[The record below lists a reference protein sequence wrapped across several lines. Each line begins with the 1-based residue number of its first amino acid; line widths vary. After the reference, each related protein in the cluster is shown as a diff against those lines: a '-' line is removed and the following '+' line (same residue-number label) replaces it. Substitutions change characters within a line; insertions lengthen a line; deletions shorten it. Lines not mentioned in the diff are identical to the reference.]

1 MGSKLLYTLPALG
14 LALLA
19 LVLALFG
26 LSREPDADAVREV
39 AERPPASEQA
49 PTYQYWVVRQ
59 PVPVGETLTEDKLG
73 VVSSSTPIPEAL
85 AADQPVAGKEVK
97 RFARAGELLGPQHL
111 AAGGN
116 LPASLPE
123 GHRAIAIAVDNVVS
137 AGGLLQPGDRVDVV
151 TAFRRSDKDNPVALV
166 MLRGI
171 TVLAVKGALSGAEQ
185 SDDNRRNETVV
196 LSVPEEK
203 VSALMLASSQGQV
216 RLAVVAGDE
225 QPGTPEAEEQ
235 QRTADMT
242 PPPSDTAPAMPRV
255 AASDEPAPAQPFYFD
270 DFFPETPKAAAPA
283 ARRASPGRRV
293 QVFEGAE
300 TRSTYVR

>member
-19 LVLALFG
+19 LVLALIG
-26 LSREPDADAVREV
+26 LSREPDAGTSRKVV
-39 AERPPASEQA
+39 KNPSASEQA
-49 PTYQYWVVRQ
+49 PVHKYWVVRQ
-59 PVPVGETLTEDKLG
+59 PVPVGETLTEDNLG

-97 RFARAGELLGPQHL
+97 RFARAGELLGPHHL

-225 QPGTPEAEEQ
+225 EPAITPEQPVGAALAANSQSESAT
-235 QRTADMT
+235 RD
-242 PPPSDTAPAMPRV
+242 DTA
-255 AASDEPAPAQPFYFD
+255 APQPFYFD

-283 ARRASPGRRV
+283 APRASPGRRV

-300 TRSTYVR
+300 SRSTYVR

>member
-19 LVLALFG
+19 LVLALIG
-26 LSREPDADAVREV
+26 LSREPDSGTSREV
-39 AERPPASEQA
+39 AENPPATETA
-49 PTYQYWVVRQ
+49 PVYQYWVVRQ
-59 PVPVGETLTEDKLG
+59 PVSVGQALTEDKLG
-73 VVSSSTPIPEAL
+73 VVSSPTPIPEAL

-97 RFARAGELLGPQHL
+97 RFARAGELLGPHHL
-111 AAGGN
+111 EAGGN

-196 LSVPEEK
+196 LSIPEEK

-216 RLAVVAGDE
+216 RLAVVADDE
-225 QPGTPEAEEQ
+225 HPPRTPEPAVGAALAATHPGESPTQ
-235 QRTADMT
+235 DGH
-242 PPPSDTAPAMPRV
+242 SAP
-255 AASDEPAPAQPFYFD
+255 QPFYFD
-270 DFFPETPKAAAPA
+270 DFFPETPKTAAPA
-283 ARRASPGRRV
+283 APRASPGRRV

-300 TRSTYVR
+300 SRSTYVR

>member
-19 LVLALFG
+19 LVLALIG
-26 LSREPDADAVREV
+26 LSREPDAGTSRKVV
-39 AERPPASEQA
+39 KNPPASEQA
-49 PTYQYWVVRQ
+49 PVHKYWVVRQ
-59 PVPVGETLTEDKLG
+59 PVPVGETLTEDNLG

-97 RFARAGELLGPQHL
+97 RFARAGELLGPHHL

-137 AGGLLQPGDRVDVV
+137 AGGLLHPGDRVDVV

-225 QPGTPEAEEQ
+225 EPAITPEQPVGAALAANSQSESAT
-235 QRTADMT
+235 RD
-242 PPPSDTAPAMPRV
+242 DTA
-255 AASDEPAPAQPFYFD
+255 APQPFYFD

-283 ARRASPGRRV
+283 APRASPGRRV

-300 TRSTYVR
+300 SRSTYVR

>member
-26 LSREPDADAVREV
+26 LSREPDSDGSRKV
-39 AERPPASEQA
+39 AEKPPASEQA

-59 PVPVGETLTEDKLG
+59 PVPVGETLSEDKLG
-73 VVSSSTPIPEAL
+73 VVSSPTPIPEAL

-97 RFARAGELLGPQHL
+97 RFARAGELLGPHHL

-196 LSVPEEK
+196 LSIPEEK

-225 QPGTPEAEEQ
+225 RPGTPEAEEQ
-235 QRTADMT
+235 QRTADTT
-242 PPPSDTAPAMPRV
+242 PPTSATAPATPRV

-283 ARRASPGRRV
+283 APRASPGRRV

-300 TRSTYVR
+300 ARSTYVR

>member
-19 LVLALFG
+19 LVLALIG
-26 LSREPDADAVREV
+26 LSREPDAGASQTM
-39 AERPPASEQA
+39 AKSPPASA
-49 PTYQYWVVRQ
+49 PAPAHKYWVVRQ
-59 PVPVGETLTEDKLG
+59 PVPVGETLTEDNLG

-97 RFARAGELLGPQHL
+97 RFARAGELLGPHHL

-137 AGGLLQPGDRVDVV
+137 AGGLLHPGDRVDVV

-185 SDDNRRNETVV
+185 SDDNRRNDTVV

-225 QPGTPEAEEQ
+225 EPAITPEQPVGAALAAKSQSESAT
-235 QRTADMT
+235 RD
-242 PPPSDTAPAMPRV
+242 DTA
-255 AASDEPAPAQPFYFD
+255 APQPFYFD

-283 ARRASPGRRV
+283 APRASPGRRV

-300 TRSTYVR
+300 SRSTYVR